1 MVVNE
6 DFLLDEQE
14 QEQEQERRFVVDDDN
29 KACWA
34 LRKIKEKQE
43 KIEQKKELAETQV
56 RQINEWLESETEK
69 LEKSIEFL
77 KSLLHEYAVRLREKE
92 PGLKTHSLPFGDLQF
107 RKQQPEWKYDEE
119 KLLKS
124 LKESELTEYIRIKE
138 SVDKAN
144 LKKSAVI
151 QDGKVVEKNTGIV
164 LDGVIVEER
173 PEKFDVKV
181 R

>member
-1 MVVNE
+1 M
-6 DFLLDEQE
+6 
-14 QEQEQERRFVVDDDN
+14 
-29 KACWA
+29 
-34 LRKIKEKQE
+34 
-43 KIEQKKELAETQV
+43 
-56 RQINEWLESETEK
+56 
-69 LEKSIEFL
+69 
-77 KSLLHEYAVRLREKE
+77 HEYAVRLSEKE
-92 PGLKTHSLPFGDLQF
+92 PNLKTHSLPFGDLQF

-124 LKESELTEYIRIKE
+124 LKEAELTEYIRIKE